1 MCFGAVAAGA
11 LAPPA
16 HGQAVGRAATEAVA
30 VSVVRPEPVTVIEE
44 LRLSGTLVAQRH
56 AQLSTRVDGLI
67 AEVRVDAGDRVS
79 AGDPLLEVDPELA
92 RHALRRAEAAVAE
105 SRARVAEAERLIA
118 EAERLIADR
127 HIPETELARRQAE
140 ANLARASLE
149 ASEAAAGEQRELLR
163 RHTLPAP
170 FDGFV
175 ARRMADIG
183 EWVVR
188 GTPVLELVSTETVWL
203 EVQAPQERFT
213 RIDESAPVQVFA
225 AASPGRPLPARI
237 LATVPVSDPT
247 ARTFLIR
254 ILVDGTERS
263 LLPGTSATAV
273 IRLTGGR
280 SALSVP
286 REAVVRYPDGS
297 HSVFVV
303 ASADGADTARE
314 RRVTIGADEGADVRI
329 LQGLEPGERVVVRG
343 RDALR
348 DGAAVRVAADS

>member
-79 AGDPLLEVDPELA
+79 AGDPLLELDPELA

-203 EVQAPQERFT
+203 EVQAPQERFKLN
-213 RIDESAPVQVFA
+213 VY
-225 AASPGRPLPARI
+225 I
-237 LATVPVSDPT
+237 LD
-247 ARTFLIR
+247 RQLR
-254 ILVDGTERS
+254 
-263 LLPGTSATAV
+263 
-273 IRLTGGR
+273 
-280 SALSVP
+280 
-286 REAVVRYPDGS
+286 
-297 HSVFVV
+297 
-303 ASADGADTARE
+303 ADG
-314 RRVTIGADEGADVRI
+314 
-329 LQGLEPGERVVVRG
+329 
-343 RDALR
+343 
-348 DGAAVRVAADS
+348 VRVAVFKQQQDPRSGNWVDAPVSEATARDIEDKILTRARELRVATRVQ